1 LPTST
6 VRSSPA
12 RVARESKALGADLV
26 IPVLAAAFAAYF
38 FFSTADLVWEA
49 KANGVVI
56 GTALVALVVL
66 QVGRIVRQWR
76 RGEGDLGFAP
86 LLEPREHLGRRIGLV
101 VLTAAFI
108 ALLPWLGLTLALWL
122 GMLAA
127 LYLLGVRSRAVLL
140 CLPLGTAACIY
151 ALFIAV
157 LDTEFPRGPIEA
169 ALAHLLP

>member
-1 LPTST
+1 M
-6 VRSSPA
+6 A
-12 RVARESKALGADLV
+12 KENKALGADLI

-38 FFSTADLVWEA
+38 FVSTADLAWEA
-49 KANGVVI
+49 KANGLVI
-56 GTALVALVVL
+56 GAALVALVAL
-66 QVGRIVRQWR
+66 QVGRIFRQWR
-76 RGEGDLGFAP
+76 RGEGDMSFAP
-86 LLEPREHLGRRIGLV
+86 LLEPREQLGRRIGLV

-127 LYLLGVRSRAVLL
+127 LYIVGVRSRAVLVGV
-140 CLPLGTAACIY
+140 PLGTAACVY

-169 ALAHLLP
+169 ALAQLLP